1 VKQTDLA
8 KLAFAAIGVLIW
20 AYGQRIN
27 DSNLRWFGIAV
38 ILIAFLIR
46 FLPGA
51 RGRRR

>member
-1 VKQTDLA
+1 MKQTDLA

-20 AYGQRIN
+20 GYGERI
-27 DSNLRWFGIAV
+27 DDPVLRWFGIGVIVIAV
-38 ILIAFLIR
+38 LIR